1 MSSTQSNNVAQRPV
15 RVLVVGAGA
24 RGEIYSRYAL
34 AHPDLMQVVAV
45 AEPRDAYR
53 EQFVAQHAIAPGNV
67 FTDWRQA
74 TDAGKLADA
83 VLICT
88 QDQMHTE
95 PALAFARQGYAMLLE
110 KPLSPDADECRAIVA
125 EVVRQKLIFSVGHVL
140 RYTRYTQS
148 SSSCCAT
155 ARSATSSACNT
166 EPVGYWHQAHS
177 FVRGNWRNDRQA
189 AFMLLQKSCH
199 DID

>member
-1 MSSTQSNNVAQRPV
+1 
-15 RVLVVGAGA
+15 
-24 RGEIYSRYAL
+24 
-34 AHPDLMQVVAV
+34 MQVVAV

-67 FTDWRQA
+67 FTDWRRA

-88 QDQMHTE
+88 QDQMHGTGAGLRPPWLRHAAGKAAVAGRRRVPRHRRRGGAPKADLLGRPRAALHPLYPKAQAAAARRRDRRHRQ
-95 PALAFARQGYAMLLE
+95 PAT
-110 KPLSPDADECRAIVA
+110 P
-125 EVVRQKLIFSVGHVL
+125 
-140 RYTRYTQS
+140 
-148 SSSCCAT
+148 
-155 ARSATSSACNT
+155 

>member
-67 FTDWRQA
+67 FTDWRRA

-88 QDQMHTE
+88 QDQMHGTGAGLR
-95 PALAFARQGYAMLLE
+95 PRATPCCWKSRCRRTPTSAA
-110 KPLSPDADECRAIVA
+110 PSSPRW
-125 EVVRQKLIFSVGHVL
+125 
-140 RYTRYTQS
+140 
-148 SSSCCAT
+148 CA
-155 ARSATSSACNT
+155 
-166 EPVGYWHQAHS
+166 
-177 FVRGNWRNDRQA
+177 
-189 AFMLLQKSCH
+189 KS
-199 DID
+199 

>member
-24 RGEIYSRYAL
+24 RGEIYCAMRWRTRFDAGGGGGGTARRL
-34 AHPDLMQVVAV
+34 PRAV
-45 AEPRDAYR
+45 RGTARHRA
-53 EQFVAQHAIAPGNV
+53 GNV
-67 FTDWRQA
+67 FTDWRRA

-88 QDQMHTE
+88 QDQMHSE
-95 PALAFARQGYAMLLE
+95 PALAFARRGYAMLLE
-110 KPLSPDADECRAIVA
+110 SRCRRTPTSAAPSSPRWCAKADLLGRPRAALHPLYPKAQAAAARRRDRRH
-125 EVVRQKLIFSVGHVL
+125 RQP
-140 RYTRYTQS
+140 
-148 SSSCCAT
+148 AT
-155 ARSATSSACNT
+155 P